1 MLDSGFCV
9 LQGLVEL
16 KKLGVFA
23 HALIKKRRYWPK
35 HVKGDDIIHHFANK
49 EVGSADALR
58 GQLDG
63 VPVYIYGM
71 KEPDYTMMLM
81 ATYGTLVEQGD
92 KKTRNFMDGG
102 SKVVKKFKYPGVVY
116 NH

>member
-9 LQGLVEL
+9 LQGLVQS

-23 HALIKKRRYWPK
+23 HALIKKRWYWSK
-35 HVKGDDIIHHFANK
+35 HVKGDDINQHFANE
-49 EVGSADALR
+49 EVRSADALR
-58 GQLDG
+58 GKLDS

-81 ATYGTLVEQGD
+81 ATYATLAKQGEE
-92 KKTRNFMDGG
+92 KTRNF
-102 SKVVKKFKYPGVVY
+102 SLSSCSSIFL
-116 NH
+116 